1 MAMYLF
7 ICLLDK
13 QIKLNYFSLSNAF
26 LSASMNNKVKYYLL
40 FFFLIHTTKIFPQE
54 FITNN
59 KESIDY
65 YNLPKYYSEI
75 YQNDIYKYR
84 LSFQSADAKLKSP
97 FDVIHYKIVL
107 DWNPVFIYKSERIK
121 GVVNLLIRI
130 DTTGINQ
137 ISLDAVRLQ
146 IDTVFVNNSKVVF
159 EQDETTLDINLGTS
173 FYYNDTVD
181 IKILYQRT
189 ERSPKNIGFYY
200 YSKSVYS
207 LEDIAYTLSAPS
219 DTRYWLPCKDQLGDK
234 ATVDVIITVPK
245 EYSVISNGHLIS
257 KKDSLNTTTYYWHD
271 KYPLKTYVISA
282 TASKYISFSKYYR
295 RQRSPNDSVEIKHF
309 IWQQD
314 SSRIINSAVDVV
326 NVISFFSEKF
336 GEYPFDI
343 YKLVAVSPFPFAAM
357 SNQTVT
363 QLAPSMLI
371 NDPDG
376 RNLLSH
382 EIAHQWFGSYVNA
395 ATWADVWLNEGFA
408 TYADILYMGH
418 IKGWNV
424 FRQEMNYLGNSVV
437 NWDGIIYNPPYPYF
451 RGIVYTKG
459 ACILDLLHYTIGD
472 SLFWRAIQNYLNRY
486 AYGSATTDSL
496 IFILNQTTLEDY
508 SWFFEQ
514 WVYNAGYPIY
524 NITWNALQS
533 SDSNYNCKVL
543 VKQTQTTQSVIKM
556 PIEITI
562 RTSIG
567 DTTFRVFNLQ
577 REQEFEFKISHQPI
591 ALIFDPNQRIIIKK
605 IDSITKTDNFNINN
619 SKEFHLSQNYPNP
632 FNSKTRITYKIGSN
646 GQMTNKG
653 LQNVILKVY
662 DLLGREVAT
671 LVNEQQQTGE
681 YNIEFDAYEHS
692 LSSGIY
698 FYKLR
703 SGEFISI
710 KKLVLAK

>member
-1 MAMYLF
+1 MN
-7 ICLLDK
+7 
-13 QIKLNYFSLSNAF
+13 IKI
-26 LSASMNNKVKYYLL
+26 KYC
-40 FFFLIHTTKIFPQE
+40 FLIFILIQPLKIFSQE
-54 FITNN
+54 FIHSY
-59 KESIDY
+59 KELIEN
-65 YNLPKYYSEI
+65 YNPPKYYSEI
-75 YQNDIYKYR
+75 YQSDIYKYR
-84 LSFQSADAKLKSP
+84 LQFQSADAKLKSP
-97 FDVIHYKIVL
+97 FDVIHYTIVL
-107 DWNPVFIYKSERIK
+107 DWTPVFIHKSERIK

-130 DTTGINQ
+130 DTTSINR

-146 IDTVFVNNSKVVF
+146 IDTVFVNNSKVIF

-207 LEDIAYTLSAPS
+207 REDIAYTLSAPS
-219 DTRYWLPCKDQLGDK
+219 DARYWFPCKDQLGDK
-234 ATVDVIITVPK
+234 ATIDMIVTVPK
-245 EYSVISNGHLIS
+245 GYSVISNGILIS

-295 RQRSPNDSVEIKHF
+295 RQRTPNDSVEIKHF

-314 SSRIINSAVDVV
+314 SSWIISNTFDAANVV
-326 NVISFFSEKF
+326 SFFSEKF

-343 YKLVAVSPFPFAAM
+343 YKLVSVYPFPFAAM

-363 QLAPSMLI
+363 QLVPSMLI
-371 NDPDG
+371 NNPDG

-424 FRQEMNYLGNSVV
+424 FRQEMNFHGNSVV

-451 RGIVYTKG
+451 RGTVYTKG
-459 ACILDLLHYTIGD
+459 ACVLDLLHYTIGD
-472 SLFWRAIQNYLNRY
+472 SLFWRTIQNYLNRY

-496 IFILNQTTLEDY
+496 LFIVNQTTLEDY
-508 SWFFEQ
+508 SWFFDQ
-514 WVYNAGYPIY
+514 WVYKAGYPIY
-524 NITWNALQS
+524 SITWNAFKAP
-533 SDSNYNCKVL
+533 DNNYYCKVL
-543 VKQTQTTQSVIKM
+543 VRQTQTTQPVIKM
-556 PIEITI
+556 PIEILI
-562 RTSIG
+562 KTSMG
-567 DTTFRVFNLQ
+567 DTTFRVFNSQ

-605 IDSITKTDNFNINN
+605 VDSITKTYDLTTNNLKGFQLYQNF
-619 SKEFHLSQNYPNP
+619 PNP
-632 FNSKTRITYKIGSN
+632 FNPNTIIKFSIPNFAFCT
-646 GQMTNKG
+646 
-653 LQNVILKVY
+653 LKVY
-662 DLLGREVAT
+662 DLLGREIVT
-671 LVNEQQQTGE
+671 LIKEPKQAGE
-681 YNIEFDAYEHS
+681 YEIEFDANKYN
-692 LSSGIY
+692 LFSGVY
-698 FYKLR
+698 FYQLR
-703 SGEFISI
+703 SGNLVSTKKFI
-710 KKLVLAK
+710 LAK